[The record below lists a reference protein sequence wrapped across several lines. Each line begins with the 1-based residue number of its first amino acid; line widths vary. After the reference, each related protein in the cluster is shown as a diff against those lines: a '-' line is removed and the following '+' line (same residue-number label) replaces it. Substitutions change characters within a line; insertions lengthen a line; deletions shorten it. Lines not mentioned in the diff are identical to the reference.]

1 MARSDVHARRLLVAL
16 LIGAVLLAALL
27 LRPFW
32 VALFLGAVLAAT
44 LRRPMEWLA
53 RLLRGRRNL
62 AAWIVTVAVLLAVVV
77 PIAALGAVL
86 VGEVIQGIQWLR
98 GALESEG
105 VWGLVQRLPGPVARL
120 VRYVVESLG
129 DPQRQLQQWAGS
141 QGGQAAAAVG
151 GVLAATGTF
160 LFQSA
165 MMLIG
170 LFFFLVDGRPLVDW
184 LDARVPLRPGQLRAL
199 LADFRRTSVT
209 VLVATAATAGLQTV
223 VALIGY
229 FLARTP
235 NPVFL
240 AILTLVGALIPAAG
254 ATVMVIAVAAL
265 QLATGHTVS
274 GIFLLAWGIAAV
286 SVVDNVVR
294 PLLLKG
300 GMQLHGG
307 VVFFALLGG
316 VAVFGA
322 IGLVI
327 GPLALTFLLS
337 ALNMYWREFGEP
349 GLAADGLSGA
359 VEPPSPSPSPS
370 AASRPP
376 GAPEAGDRAPGSG
389 GRSPTR

>member
-1 MARSDVHARRLLVAL
+1 MARSDVHARRLLIAL
-16 LIGAVLLAALL
+16 LIGAVILAAAL

-32 VALFLGAVLAAT
+32 VALFLAAVLAAT
-44 LRRPMEWLA
+44 LRRPMEWLT

-62 AAWIVTVAVLLAVVV
+62 AAVLVTLAVLLAVVV
-77 PIAALGAVL
+77 PVAAMGAVL

-105 VWGLVQRLPGPVARL
+105 VWGLVQRLPDPIERL
-120 VRYVVESLG
+120 VRQVVASLG
-129 DPQRQLQQWAGS
+129 DPQRQLQQWAGA

-184 LDARVPLRPGQLRAL
+184 LDARVPLRAGQFRLL
-199 LADFRRTSVT
+199 LADFRRTSVS

-223 VALIGY
+223 VAFVGY
-229 FLARTP
+229 LLARAP

-240 AILTLVGALIPAAG
+240 ALLTLVAALVPAAG
-254 ATVMVIAVAAL
+254 ATVMVIAIAAL

-274 GIFLLAWGIAAV
+274 GIFLLVWGIAVVAL
-286 SVVDNVVR
+286 VDNVIR
-294 PLLLKG
+294 PILLKG
-300 GMQLHGG
+300 GMALNGG
-307 VVFFALLGG
+307 LVFFSLLGG
-316 VAVFGA
+316 VAVFGG
-322 IGLVI
+322 IGLVV
-327 GPLALTFLLS
+327 GPVVLTFLLS

-349 GLAADGLSGA
+349 ERAADPLSAAG
-359 VEPPSPSPSPS
+359 PPSPSASPDASS
-370 AASRPP
+370 APA
-376 GAPEAGDRAPGSG
+376 AGDPARGSG

>member
-1 MARSDVHARRLLVAL
+1 MARSDVHARRLLIAL
-16 LIGAVLLAALL
+16 LIGAVILAAAL

-32 VALFLGAVLAAT
+32 VALFLAAVLAAT
-44 LRRPMEWLA
+44 LRRPMEWLT

-62 AAWIVTVAVLLAVVV
+62 AAVLVTLAVLLAVVV
-77 PIAALGAVL
+77 PVAAMGAVL

-105 VWGLVQRLPGPVARL
+105 VWGLVQRLPDPIERL
-120 VRYVVESLG
+120 VRQVVASLG
-129 DPQRQLQQWAGS
+129 DPQRQLQQWAGA

-184 LDARVPLRPGQLRAL
+184 LDARVPLRAGQFRLL
-199 LADFRRTSVT
+199 LADFRRTSVS

-223 VALIGY
+223 VAFVGY
-229 FLARTP
+229 LLARAP

-240 AILTLVGALIPAAG
+240 ALLTLVAALVPAAG
-254 ATVMVIAVAAL
+254 ATVMVIAIAAL

-274 GIFLLAWGIAAV
+274 GIFLLVWGIAVVAL
-286 SVVDNVVR
+286 VDNVIR
-294 PLLLKG
+294 PILLKG
-300 GMQLHGG
+300 GMALNGG
-307 VVFFALLGG
+307 LVFFSLLGG
-316 VAVFGA
+316 VAVFGG
-322 IGLVI
+322 IGLVV
-327 GPLALTFLLS
+327 GPVVLTFLLS

-349 GLAADGLSGA
+349 ERAADPLSAGG
-359 VEPPSPSPSPS
+359 PPSPSPSSSLDASS
-370 AASRPP
+370 APA
-376 GAPEAGDRAPGSG
+376 AGDPARGSG